1 MPSNVSNYEI
11 SMCYLNYSLLH
22 ILFNWRFLVCLVFG
36 FVFFLGGGFKNG
48 FLFNYHQLKPLKH
61 IISVS
66 LRINIYLYL
75 KRSSFIFKSSLS
87 VITYCQVWAWWRSWR
102 SLLLLTHSPAHRTG
116 DCSHSTGI
124 NIINSWQ
131 NRQPKSKS

>member
-22 ILFNWRFLVCLVFG
+22 ILFNWRFLVCLVF
-36 FVFFLGGGFKNG
+36 VFFLGGGFKNG

-61 IISVS
+61 INSVS
-66 LRINIYLYL
+66 LSINVYLYL

-87 VITYCQVWAWWRSWR
+87 VIIHTVKFGHDEEADDPCCY
-102 SLLLLTHSPAHRTG
+102 
-116 DCSHSTGI
+116 
-124 NIINSWQ
+124 
-131 NRQPKSKS
+131 